1 MKRHFTNF
9 YFIFS
14 MQVSLLEYRKRQREA
29 RKSGSK
35 PETLPLVILS
45 PHPEG
50 GNIPG
55 TCSSTATAENC
66 SNNLESVEP
75 NESVDNLTVPLPA
88 EVQNTS
94 SEETDQSS
102 QVTDATANEKSD
114 PEVQW

>member
-1 MKRHFTNF
+1 
-9 YFIFS
+9 

-35 PETLPLVILS
+35 PETLPLVLLS

-55 TCSSTATAENC
+55 NC
-66 SNNLESVEP
+66 STTAATESCGNNLESVEP
-75 NESVDNLTVPLPA
+75 NESVANLTVPLPA
-88 EVQNTS
+88 EEQNTTP
-94 SEETDQSS
+94 EETDQSS